1 MNQKLST
8 KKNEKGQGL
17 VEYALLAAFVAVVV
31 AGVLMAFGP
40 QIKAMVINVVGA
52 TSDSDY
58 ALQDG
63 VLIIKGIS
71 PSSTPA
77 GPPAPTGSPIPTG
90 SPAPTGSPIPTGSP
104 TPIYSPTP
112 IVTPTPTWSN
122 CASENGFCSFS
133 GTALVRYGA
142 NDSWAT
148 QTFTDGVY
156 CTNAVFGD
164 PISGVQKSCQFYQTG
179 SSSPT
184 ATLAPTG
191 SPTPTYPPTPTSMP
205 TFTPPPT
212 VTPTPTRKQC
222 AKENKSCSFS
232 GTKLVR
238 YGAGTTWVYKTFTNG
253 VDCTNA
259 IFGDPISGVAKTCQ
273 IPQ

>member
-17 VEYALLAAFVAVVV
+17 VEYALIAAFVAVVV
-31 AGVLMAFGP
+31 AGILMAFGP

-58 ALQDG
+58 SLQDG
-63 VLIIKGIS
+63 VLIINGIS

-77 GPPAPTGSPIPTG
+77 GP
-90 SPAPTGSPIPTGSP
+90 PAPTGSPIPTGSP

-122 CASENGFCSFS
+122 CASENGFCSFI

-184 ATLAPTG
+184 
-191 SPTPTYPPTPTSMP
+191 YPPTPTSTP
-205 TFTPPPT
+205 TFTPAPT
-212 VTPTPTRKQC
+212 VTPTPTWKQC
-222 AKENKSCSFS
+222 ARENKSCSFS

-253 VDCTNA
+253 VACTNA
-259 IFGDPISGVAKTCQ
+259 VFGDPISGVAKTCQ